1 MIAAKTELDNG
12 ISVVRMLLSQY
23 VGKGTSGSVDVAS
36 DIPEGVVP
44 EFPEDI
50 YVNPENCLQQTVGH
64 GLLTQNVKAKQLE
77 QKMALGNNL
86 PSVAAGASYNYEHLL
101 DQGHTFANIYVTV
114 SIPLTDWWGGSYNMK
129 KKKLETRIA
138 KTQLEDDSQLLMI
151 AMTNAWNDLTTSYT
165 QMEIA
170 KESIN
175 QSAENL
181 RLNQNFYKA
190 GTVTVTDLLN
200 AQTLHQQSLDKF
212 IDAYGQF
219 QIKKLIYLQ
228 STGR

>member
-1 MIAAKTELDNG
+1 
-12 ISVVRMLLSQY
+12 
-23 VGKGTSGSVDVAS
+23 
-36 DIPEGVVP
+36 
-44 EFPEDI
+44 
-50 YVNPENCLQQTVGH
+50 
-64 GLLTQNVKAKQLE
+64 
-77 QKMALGNNL
+77 
-86 PSVAAGASYNYEHLL
+86 
-101 DQGHTFANIYVTV
+101 
-114 SIPLTDWWGGSYNMK
+114 
-129 KKKLETRIA
+129 
-138 KTQLEDDSQLLMI
+138 MI

-170 KESIN
+170 KESIS

-200 AQTLHQQSLDKF
+200 AQTLYQQSQDKF

-219 QIKKLIYLQ
+219 EIKKLAYLQ